1 LEQAQDVKCLGPDRH
16 YFLRIGCLGPHNNG
30 TTFTAKDQ
38 AKRYLFGDMIYEKGW
53 QPKRMRT
60 ARQQNE
66 FACTTSLD
74 LAIYLVKKNQ
84 DNYQNKKMDD
94 DHDDDDDDDDEDKPK
109 EHSVIESSTPSKII
123 ALTAAALSPP
133 PDDNIIMVVGAGTS
147 TTTRTGTTATD
158 NCIII
163 SS

>member
-94 DHDDDDDDDDEDKPK
+94 DHDDDDDDEDKPK